1 VRSQRHYVARILRLA
16 QCDIILYRLEIRHS
30 QSQMKFT
37 TTRFR
42 PIREVTVTF
51 VASRTDRYLGAL
63 DQMVMTRLERIRKIV
78 RVRRSQRRESDN
90 EIAVGMD
97 MEEALMCRTLFMVYL
112 LVFEDEISVFCYLHD
127 GNSRNWYTRASFQTL
142 YNPLPPYKRGRP

>member
-1 VRSQRHYVARILRLA
+1 MRSQRHYVARILRLA

-42 PIREVTVTF
+42 PIKEVT
-51 VASRTDRYLGAL
+51 ARADRYLGTLA
-63 DQMVMTRLERIRKIV
+63 QMVMARLERSRRIV

-90 EIAVGMD
+90 EIWVGRN
-97 MEEALMCRTLFMVYL
+97 MEEALMCTTLFIVYL
-112 LVFEDEISVFCYLHD
+112 VGFDDEAACLSLL
-127 GNSRNWYTRASFQTL
+127 T
-142 YNPLPPYKRGRP
+142 